1 MTDNTEQKLLDAA
14 LKIFSQKG
22 YEVTT
27 AKNIAEEAGF
37 SEITLFRRFKTKKKL
52 YNTVLLTNIEKFKLD
67 LGKYVFIERKFETP
81 EEFLRFFIKNVAKVI
96 WDNFEFFNLTVKER
110 SEMSDQVMA
119 EITDFVAFYI
129 EQNIPNQNLDYKI
142 FGFDI
147 TTFIFRISLERYVG
161 RTYLN
166 YYESLDRFTKYCI
179 QHTTHKN

>member
-110 SEMSDQVMA
+110 SEM
-119 EITDFVAFYI
+119 
-129 EQNIPNQNLDYKI
+129 K
-142 FGFDI
+142 
-147 TTFIFRISLERYVG
+147 
-161 RTYLN
+161 
-166 YYESLDRFTKYCI
+166 
-179 QHTTHKN
+179 